1 MVVDDEWKMVKA
13 AISVPVFAY
22 LIGTISMLHQ
32 WKRERVR
39 ITNDFGRITM
49 YPSKCQTMIGT
60 HNNNSNNNDERKST
74 IDAENYANG
83 SFPFLN
89 MDIGGF
95 YKKLH

>member
-1 MVVDDEWKMVKA
+1 
-13 AISVPVFAY
+13 
-22 LIGTISMLHQ
+22 
-32 WKRERVR
+32 
-39 ITNDFGRITM
+39 
-49 YPSKCQTMIGT
+49 MIGT